1 MSANDTLF
9 SPDHANMYNVLL
21 TFPEQVRHAVSIGEE
36 APFFTGELTSN
47 EIHVLGLGG
56 SAIGGDLVRS
66 YCAAT
71 PGANSL
77 SISVSRTY
85 DIPGTVHASSA
96 VIASSYS
103 GDTEETLSAFRQARS
118 KTKNLL
124 CITTGGQL
132 AEQAKRH
139 SVPVIRIPA
148 GFQPRCA
155 LGFSFFPLLM
165 TTMRHPAVKKQA
177 RGATNKAIAD
187 VVTLLDRLSELYAQP
202 GTKNAA
208 LRLAKRLHGTIP
220 VIYSASERLD
230 AVNVRWRGQIQENAK
245 NLAFGHVLPEMNHNE
260 INGWSF
266 PENMRNNF
274 SIVLLRDPSDHARV
288 ALRFEAV
295 KKILRKSAKE
305 IHEVV
310 GEGDSLLA
318 RMFSTIYLG
327 DWVSY
332 YLAML
337 NNVDPTPVP
346 VIMTLKSVLA
356 AQK

>member
-1 MSANDTLF
+1 MAANDTLF
-9 SPDHANMYNVLL
+9 SADKANMYDVLL

-36 APFFTGELTSN
+36 VPFFTDTPSSN
-47 EIHVLGLGG
+47 EVHVLGLGG
-56 SAIGGDLVRS
+56 SAIGGDLARS

-71 PGANSL
+71 PGAGSL
-77 SISVSRTY
+77 SITVSRTY
-85 DIPGTVHASSA
+85 DIPGTVHAASS

-103 GDTEETLSAFRQARS
+103 GDTEETLSAFAQARK

-132 AEQAKRH
+132 AAQAARH

-165 TTMRHPAVKKQA
+165 TVMKHPAVSKQA
-177 RGATNKAIAD
+177 RRRTDAAISE
-187 VVTLLDRLSELYAQP
+187 VVSTLDRLSGMYAQP
-202 GTKNAA
+202 GPKNPA
-208 LRLAKRLHGTIP
+208 LRLAKRLHGTVP

-245 NLAFGHVLPEMNHNE
+245 NLAFGHVLPEMNQNV
-260 INGWSF
+260 INGWAF
-266 PENMRNNF
+266 PANARKDF
-274 SIVLLRDPSDHARV
+274 SIVLLRDPADHARV
-288 ALRFEAV
+288 ALRFDAV
-295 KKILRKSAKE
+295 KRILRKSAKE

-310 GEGDSLLA
+310 GVGDSLLA

-332 YLAML
+332 SLAMM
-337 NNVDPTPVP
+337 NDVDPTPVP
-346 VIMTLKSVLA
+346 VIMTLKSALA
-356 AQK
+356 AHK

>member
-1 MSANDTLF
+1 MSAYDSLF
-9 SPDHANMYNVLL
+9 SADKANMFNVLL
-21 TFPEQVRHAVSIGEE
+21 SFPEQVRHAVSIGDE
-36 APFFTGELTSN
+36 APFFSSPLKSTD
-47 EIHVLGLGG
+47 IHVLGLGG

-71 PGANSL
+71 KGANSL
-77 SISVSRTY
+77 SIAVSRTY
-85 DIPGTVHASSA
+85 DIPGSVNEHSA

-118 KTKNLL
+118 ATKNLL
-124 CITTGGQL
+124 CITTGGSL
-132 AEQAKRH
+132 AEQAKKH
-139 SVPVIRIPA
+139 KVPVIRIPA

-155 LGFSFFPLLM
+155 LGFSFFPLLATIM
-165 TTMRHPAVKKQA
+165 KHPAVSKQA
-177 RGATNKAIAD
+177 RTSTAKAVSE
-187 VVTLLDRLSELYAQP
+187 VVSLLDKLSEIYAQP
-202 GTKNAA
+202 GPKNPA
-208 LRLAKRLHGTIP
+208 LRLAKKLHGTIP
-220 VIYSASERLD
+220 VVYSASERLD

-260 INGWSF
+260 INGWAY
-266 PENMRNNF
+266 PKNMRNNF
-274 SIVLLRDPSDHARV
+274 SIVLLRDPADHARV

-295 KKILRKSAKE
+295 KNILRKSAKE

-318 RMFSTIYLG
+318 RMFTTIYLG

-332 YLAML
+332 YMAML

-356 AQK
+356 EQK